1 MKISVDSAGLCRKT
15 ISIEVPAE
23 TINKEQAETLK
34 VYTKHANLPGFRK
47 GKAPKHIVA
56 KKYAKEIA
64 QDLEERMVPKFYH
77 EALEESKLQ
86 VVGVIDVSEI
96 KIEADQPLKFDV
108 TVDVVP
114 EFKLPKYSDIPIK
127 DEKIAVTDEQVQE
140 QINALLN
147 QQATYEDVEN
157 KTVEEGDMAQLTYT
171 ATVNG
176 KPLTEV
182 APEAKGIGE
191 GKDYWISADEH
202 AFLPGMGKAIVGLNV
217 GDKKEVAVVFP
228 ESFMVKELAGLTTM
242 YNIEVTAV
250 RVRTIPE
257 IDEAFCK
264 RLNVDSEDALRTQ
277 IREQLEK
284 QAENQA
290 LNKKHE
296 QIINYLIKKTKL
308 DVPESIVAQQT
319 RNIVYDIANQRMA
332 MGITEEQIGEQK
344 DEILKEAQAR
354 SEENVRL
361 RYIGLAIAKELE
373 FKVSESE
380 IAEEIA
386 SMAIQ
391 QRKDARTL
399 RKEMEENNTID
410 SIGEQILFNKALDY
424 MLENAKIK

>member
-1 MKISVDSAGLCRKT
+1 MKVSVSNVGLCRKT

-23 TINKEQAETLK
+23 TINKEREETLK

-47 GKAPKHIVA
+47 GKAPKKIVA
-56 KKYAKEIA
+56 KKYAKEIT
-64 QDLEERMVPKFYH
+64 QDLEERMIPKFYH
-77 EALEESKLQ
+77 EALQESELK
-86 VVGVIDVSEI
+86 VVGVINVSEI
-96 KIEADQPLKFDV
+96 KFEADQPLNFDV

-114 EFKLPKYSDIPIK
+114 EFKLPKYTDIPIK
-127 DEKIAVTDEQVQE
+127 DEKTKVTDEQVQE

-157 KTVEEGDMAQLTYT
+157 KTVEEGDMAQLIYS

-176 KPLTEV
+176 EPLIEV
-182 APEAKGIGE
+182 APEAKGISE

-228 ESFMVKELAGLTTM
+228 ENFMVKELAGLTTL

-257 IDEAFCK
+257 IDEKFCK
-264 RLNVDSEDALRTQ
+264 RLGMDSEDALRTQ

-290 LNKKHE
+290 LNSKHE
-296 QIINYLIKKTKL
+296 QIVKYLIKKTKL

-319 RNIVYDIANQRMA
+319 RNIVYDIANQRIA
-332 MGITEEQIGEQK
+332 MGMTEAQVGEQK
-344 DEILKEAQAR
+344 EEILKEAQTR

-361 RYIGLAIAKELE
+361 RYIGLAIAEELE
-373 FKVSESE
+373 FKASESE

-410 SIGEQILFNKALDY
+410 SIGEQVLFNKALDY

>member
-1 MKISVDSAGLCRKT
+1 MKVSVSNAGLCRKT

-23 TINKEQAETLK
+23 TINKEREETLK

-47 GKAPKHIVA
+47 GKAPKKIVA
-56 KKYAKEIA
+56 KKYAKEIT
-64 QDLEERMVPKFYH
+64 QDLEERMIPKFYH
-77 EALEESKLQ
+77 EALQESELK
-86 VVGVIDVSEI
+86 VVGVINVSEI
-96 KIEADQPLKFDV
+96 KFEADQPLNFDV

-114 EFKLPKYSDIPIK
+114 EFKLPKYTDIPIK
-127 DEKIAVTDEQVQE
+127 DEKTKVTDEQVQE

-157 KTVEEGDMAQLTYT
+157 KTVEEGDMAQLIYS

-176 KPLTEV
+176 EPLIEV
-182 APEAKGIGE
+182 APEAKGISE

-228 ESFMVKELAGLTTM
+228 ENFMVKELAGLTTL

-257 IDEAFCK
+257 IDEKFCK
-264 RLNVDSEDALRTQ
+264 RLGMDSEDALRTQ

-290 LNKKHE
+290 LNSKHE
-296 QIINYLIKKTKL
+296 QIVKYLIKKTKL

-319 RNIVYDIANQRMA
+319 RNIVYDIANQRIA
-332 MGITEEQIGEQK
+332 MGMTEAQVGEQK
-344 DEILKEAQAR
+344 EEILKEAQTR

-373 FKVSESE
+373 FKASESE

-410 SIGEQILFNKALDY
+410 SISEQVLFNKALDY